1 MIKPVGQDNGWD
13 LENNAYEIFYDS
25 GGHSGPYIGMQAVL
39 QRVDQIWK
47 AQTEYMVHVHLRH
60 KDGLG
65 GYAYLLSY
73 RLKRNGEKI
82 WPRPSEEWH
91 IGRDRVW
98 NRKPQLIG
106 KGDR

>member
-1 MIKPVGQDNGWD
+1 MQEIDQNPGQAQDS
-13 LENNAYEIFYDS
+13 YEIFYGSD
-25 GGHSGPYIGMQAVL
+25 GHGGPYIGMQAVVK
-39 QRVDQIWK
+39 RVDQIWK
-47 AQTEYMVHVHLRH
+47 AQTESVVHVHLRH

-82 WPRPSEEWH
+82 WPRPYEEWW

-98 NRKPQLIG
+98 NRKPQSQLG
-106 KGDR
+106 